1 MINYIG
7 YANKFEMRRFI
18 FNQYPVGK
26 IVPGTYHHFEGTIG
40 TSMQHSKLYYLSGNQ
55 YFSYN
60 VAWNLD
66 ATF

>member
-1 MINYIG
+1 M
-7 YANKFEMRRFI
+7 
-18 FNQYPVGK
+18 GK